1 MKSTL
6 CFLLGLLVPT
16 GLLLGEEPAPLTDE
30 MLSRL
35 RAEAVRNHPSVD
47 SAKLKATAAIQD
59 IRSVRLWDDPM
70 AGLMLM
76 GAEKT
81 MREDDGDIR
90 LSIEQPLPRPGLYAA
105 NRAKAEAVSRAEA
118 QNVRVS
124 ALSRGN
130 STAKNAIELALADE
144 AIRIQTIQIT
154 WLGKMV
160 ENARQRSVNPGETG
174 IDALRLE
181 SELAREEQTLEA
193 AKRTRDS
200 IAQRLNLSLGRPL
213 ETSWPQMRL
222 PERPVP
228 VPVANAEISRIPRA
242 NPQILAMKEMASAAS
257 ADTRIADRERQPG
270 FSVGVETDLY
280 SGGDFRSATLGLKMT
295 LPWFNEPSYQAKIDA
310 SRSRERAA
318 SKDTESA
325 VREVADGVLMT
336 VNEASNA
343 GAQARA
349 YSGDIFDRASKATT
363 SLEDSWITS
372 KAPLTDLLES
382 NRLLFSIRLEQR
394 RFIAMQLAAL
404 EDLYLLVP
412 LRP

>member
-6 CFLLGLLVPT
+6 CFLAGLLVPV
-16 GLLLGEEPAPLTDE
+16 GLLVADEPAPLTDQ

-35 RAEAVRNHPSVD
+35 RAEAVRNHPAVD
-47 SAKLKATAAIQD
+47 SAKFKATAASQD

-70 AGLMLM
+70 AGLMIM
-76 GAEKT
+76 GAEKM

-105 NRAKAEAVSRAEA
+105 NREKAEAMSRAEA

-144 AIRIQTIQIT
+144 AIRIQTTQIG
-154 WLGKMV
+154 WLRKMV

-181 SELAREEQTLEA
+181 SELAREEQTLQA
-193 AKRTRDS
+193 AKRTRES
-200 IAQRLNLSLGRPL
+200 IAQRLNLSLGRSL

-222 PERPVP
+222 PEQPVP
-228 VPVANAEISRIPRA
+228 VPVANAEIARIPRA

-295 LPWFNEPSYQAKIDA
+295 LPWFNEPSYQAKVDA

-318 SKDTESA
+318 NKDTESA

-336 VNEASNA
+336 VNEAANSA
-343 GAQARA
+343 AQARA
-349 YSGDIFDRASKATT
+349 YSGEIFDRASTATT
-363 SLEDSWITS
+363 TLEDSWITS